1 MESTWTRTWT
11 LREYLEERRVHGLKW
26 NEKSLRDDLSNMP
39 YHYDRQ
45 HGEKSGKNLKC
56 DSCSIEFFVR
66 SRLEH
71 HQKTHDTI
79 KEYLCEF
86 CNKDFSSQI
95 SLQSHKL
102 HMHKETG
109 QAFFCTHCNKAFTTR
124 RQFTQHTNK
133 LHKKL
138 TCVICG
144 MKVSSQMA
152 LKNHKKS
159 TRCALPIQESR
170 PIEDSPFFNPDDPP
184 VGVMEF

>member
-1 MESTWTRTWT
+1 MI
-11 LREYLEERRVHGLKW
+11 LKW
-26 NEKSLRDDLSNMP
+26 FALKNKISSGWTCVSDNELMGWVN
-39 YHYDRQ
+39 
-45 HGEKSGKNLKC
+45 
-56 DSCSIEFFVR
+56 SCPIIFTIAIGWWR
-66 SRLEH
+66 APLPH
-71 HQKTHDTI
+71 PPTHPPELGQAI
-79 KEYLCEF
+79 
-86 CNKDFSSQI
+86 KDFFHWFLL
-95 SLQSHKL
+95 SLSMQC
-102 HMHKETG
+102 TG
-109 QAFFCTHCNKAFTTR
+109 WLVLKAFTTR

-152 LKNHKKS
+152 LKKHKKS